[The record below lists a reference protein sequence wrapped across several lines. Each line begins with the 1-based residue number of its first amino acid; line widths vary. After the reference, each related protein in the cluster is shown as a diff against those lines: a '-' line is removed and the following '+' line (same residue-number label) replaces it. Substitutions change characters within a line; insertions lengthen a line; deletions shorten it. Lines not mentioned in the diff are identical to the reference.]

1 MSTRYDKQAQS
12 PYIEAGGYEGT
23 DSGDIYVPPCTIEDV
38 DRAVF
43 NLFEKQIPLQYV
55 HRKKTKRIPVIF
67 ATGERFAV
75 LRRKKP
81 LKDKNNALILP
92 LVSIMRTGV
101 TQEVAHGM
109 ATSETQTIT
118 IKKRISKESDTYK
131 RLLNNFLK
139 NMDDVAEKS
148 HQDGLPGS
156 KPNQLAT
163 RRGGSGKSVDTREGR
178 LLAPTLS
185 NNIYEVFTIPPV
197 KYFTTTY
204 DITFWAQY
212 TQQMNN
218 MITALMSSYQDN
230 NRRTFKL
237 ETDKGYWFVGFT
249 DADMSPGNNYD
260 DFTDNERLVRYNF
273 TMRVGGYMV
282 LPEFP
287 GSKTGIRRT
296 ISAPDISFDVTSAG
310 DLVGEFFPP
319 VASGNPDDYV
329 FQNMSTTD
337 DGFPGAAIGYA
348 GNSALATV
356 DERQPG
362 SIASLPGGGPG
373 GAAAGAGDGAGSAG
387 SGGGS
392 GGSGGGGASGA
403 SGGSGGSGGGGI
415 GGGGSS
421 GDTKMGGFTKGAEQ
435 AKMRRMVVDPFTGKK
450 KMSLV
455 KVVSKDQRSGETVYR
470 EGITIDLGDLG

>member
-1 MSTRYDKQAQS
+1 MSTRYDKQ
-12 PYIEAGGYEGT
+12 IESANTVAGGYEGK
-23 DSGDIYVPPCTIEDV
+23 DAGDIYVPPCTIEDV

-43 NLFEKQIPLQYV
+43 NLFENQIPLQYE
-55 HRKKTKRIPVIF
+55 HRKKQKRIPVIF

-101 TQEVAHGM
+101 SQEVAHGM

-118 IKKRISKESDTYK
+118 IKKKISKDSDTYK
-131 RLLNNFLK
+131 RLLNNVFK
-139 NMDDVAEKS
+139 NMDEAASTGHKDGQPGAE
-148 HQDGLPGS
+148 PG
-156 KPNQLAT
+156 KVAT
-163 RRGGSGKSVDTREGR
+163 RRGSKSATMDSRQGR
-178 LLAPTLS
+178 LLAPSLGD
-185 NNIYEVFTIPPV
+185 NIYEIYTIPPV

-212 TQQMNN
+212 TQQMND

-260 DFTDNERLVRYNF
+260 DFTDSERLVRYNF

-296 ISAPDISFDVTSAG
+296 ISAPDITFDVTQAG
-310 DLVGEFFPP
+310 DLAPDFFPP
-319 VASGNPDDYV
+319 VASGSPSDYI
-329 FQNMSTTD
+329 MEDLLTESD
-337 DGFPGAAIGYA
+337 SYPGAAIGHA
-348 GNSALATV
+348 GNSALASV
-356 DERQPG
+356 DSRRAG
-362 SIASLPGGGPG
+362 SISKTLASE
-373 GAAAGAGDGAGSAG
+373 GS
-387 SGGGS
+387 SGS
-392 GGSGGGGASGA
+392 GGS
-403 SGGSGGSGGGGI
+403 
-415 GGGGSS
+415 SS
-421 GDTKMGGFTKGAEQ
+421 VNSSSATGDTKMGGFTKGREQ
-435 AKMRRMVVDPFTGKK
+435 AKMRRMVIDPFTGKRK
-450 KMSLV
+450 WSLV
-455 KVVSKDQRSGETVYR
+455 TVISKDQRSGETVYR
-470 EGITIDLGDLG
+470 EGITIDLGNLG

>member
-12 PYIEAGGYEGT
+12 PYIEPGGYEGT

-55 HRKKTKRIPVIF
+55 HRKKTKKIPVIF

-163 RRGGSGKSVDTREGR
+163 RRGGSGKSVDAREGR

-273 TMRVGGYMV
+273 SLRVGAYMV
-282 LPEFP
+282 MPEFP
-287 GSKTGIRRT
+287 GSKSGIRRF
-296 ISAPDISFDVTSAG
+296 ISAPDISFDVTQSG
-310 DLVGEFFPP
+310 DVDSDFFPP
-319 VASGNPDDYV
+319 VASGDPNDYIFEDLLTVDDPY
-329 FQNMSTTD
+329 
-337 DGFPGAAIGYA
+337 PAAAIGYRGA
-348 GNSALATV
+348 SALASV
-356 DERQPG
+356 DDRR
-362 SIASLPGGGPG
+362 S
-373 GAAAGAGDGAGSAG
+373 GALTGKRGAGSG
-387 SGGGS
+387 VPGSSGSSGGG
-392 GGSGGGGASGA
+392 
-403 SGGSGGSGGGGI
+403 
-415 GGGGSS
+415 
-421 GDTKMGGFTKGAEQ
+421 DTKIGGFTKGVEQ
-435 AKMRRMVVDPFTGKK
+435 TRMRRMVVDPFTGKR
-450 KMSLV
+450 SWSWV
-455 KVVSKDQRSGETVYR
+455 TIVSKNQRSGETVYR
-470 EGITIDLGDLG
+470 EGITIDLGNL

>member
-1 MSTRYDKQAQS
+1 MSTRYDKQSQS
-12 PYIEAGGYEGT
+12 QHSIAGGYEGL
-23 DSGDIYVPPCTIEDV
+23 DAGDIYVPPCTIEDV
-38 DRAVF
+38 DRSVF

-55 HRKKTKRIPVIF
+55 HKKKTKRIPVIF

-101 TQEVAHGM
+101 SQEVAHGM

-118 IKKRISKESDTYK
+118 IKKRISKESETYK
-131 RLLNNFLK
+131 RLLNNVFK
-139 NMDDVAEKS
+139 NMDEAADS
-148 HQDGLPGS
+148 GHRDGVRGADPGT
-156 KPNQLAT
+156 LAT
-163 RRGGSGKSVDTREGR
+163 RRSSSGASVDSRQGR
-178 LLAPTLS
+178 LLTPSLS
-185 NNIYEVFTIPPV
+185 NNIYEVYTIPPV

-212 TQQMNN
+212 TQQMND

-249 DADMSPGNNYD
+249 DADMAPGNNYD
-260 DFTDNERLVRYNF
+260 DFTDDERLVRYNF

-296 ISAPDISFDVTSAG
+296 ISAPDITFDVTSAG
-310 DLVGEFFPP
+310 DIASEWFPP
-319 VASGNPDDYV
+319 LVSGNPEDYLFEDV
-329 FQNMSTTD
+329 MTTSD
-337 DGFPGAAIGYA
+337 SYPGSAIGYS
-348 GNSALATV
+348 GNSALAAV
-356 DERQPG
+356 DSRVPG
-362 SIASLPGGGPG
+362 AVSSVSSGGGGLPGGGPG
-373 GAAAGAGDGAGSAG
+373 SSGGGG

-392 GGSGGGGASGA
+392 GGS
-403 SGGSGGSGGGGI
+403 
-415 GGGGSS
+415 
-421 GDTKMGGFTKGAEQ
+421 
-435 AKMRRMVVDPFTGKK
+435 RR
-450 KMSLV
+450 
-455 KVVSKDQRSGETVYR
+455 RH
-470 EGITIDLGDLG
+470 

>member
-43 NLFEKQIPLQYV
+43 NLFEKQIPLQYI
-55 HRKKTKRIPVIF
+55 HRKKTKKIPVIF

-118 IKKRISKESDTYK
+118 IKKRISKESETYK
-131 RLLNNFLK
+131 RLLNNVFK
-139 NMDDVAEKS
+139 NMDDAASKG
-148 HQDGLPGS
+148 HQDGEKPGSLPG
-156 KPNQLAT
+156 KLAT
-163 RRGGSGKSVDTREGR
+163 RRPSNSASVDSREGR

-185 NNIYEVFTIPPV
+185 NNIYEIYTIPPV

-212 TQQMNN
+212 TQQMND

-237 ETDKGYWFVGFT
+237 ETDKGYWFVGFA
-249 DADMSPGNNYD
+249 DPDMSPGNNYD

-319 VASGNPDDYV
+319 VASGSPEDYV
-329 FQNMSTTD
+329 FQNISTTS
-337 DGFPGAAIGYA
+337 DGPPGAAIGYA
-348 GNSALATV
+348 GNSALSTV
-356 DERQPG
+356 DSRYAG
-362 SIASLPGGGPG
+362 SVASLPGGGPG
-373 GAAAGAGDGAGSAG
+373 GASAGGGDAAGAGSGSAG
-387 SGGGS
+387 ASGGAGGGGGS
-392 GGSGGGGASGA
+392 GGSGGSG
-403 SGGSGGSGGGGI
+403 SSGGGG
-415 GGGGSS
+415 GGSAS
-421 GDTKMGGFTKGAEQ
+421 GDTKMGGFTKGVEQ

-450 KMSLV
+450 KMSFV
-455 KVVSKDQRSGETVYR
+455 KVISKDQRSGETVYR

>member
-1 MSTRYDKQAQS
+1 MSTRYDKQTDSDKTIPA
-12 PYIEAGGYEGT
+12 GYEGV
-23 DSGDIYVPPCTIEDV
+23 DSGDIEVPSCTIEDV

-118 IKKRISKESDTYK
+118 IKKKLSKDSPTFK
-131 RLLNNFLK
+131 RLLNNAFK
-139 NMDDVAEKS
+139 NMDEVSDSS
-148 HQDGLPGS
+148 HRDGKPGS
-156 KPNQLAT
+156 KPGTVAT
-163 RRGGSGKSVDTREGR
+163 RRPTPGSNQDIRTGR
-178 LLAPTLS
+178 LLTPTLAD
-185 NNIYEVFTIPPV
+185 NVYEIYTIPPV

-212 TQQMNN
+212 TQQMND

-237 ETDKGYWFVGFT
+237 ETDKGYWFVGF
-249 DADMSPGNNYD
+249 ADPEMSPGNNYD
-260 DFTDNERLVRYNF
+260 DFTDNERLVRYSF
-273 TMRVGGYMV
+273 TMRVGAYMV

-287 GSKTGIRRT
+287 GSRPGIRRT
-296 ISAPDISFDVTSAG
+296 ISAPDISFDVTATAG
-310 DLVGEFFPP
+310 EIVGEFFPP
-319 VASGNPDDYV
+319 LLSANPDDYI
-329 FQNMSTTD
+329 FEDMLTEADSYPGSGI
-337 DGFPGAAIGYA
+337 GFA
-348 GNSALATV
+348 GQSALAAV
-356 DERQPG
+356 DSRQPG
-362 SIASLPGGGPG
+362 LIANLPGSGRGGSGASAG
-373 GAAAGAGDGAGSAG
+373 GAGGGGGSGGGAGGG

-392 GGSGGGGASGA
+392 AGGAGDGSGG
-403 SGGSGGSGGGGI
+403 
-415 GGGGSS
+415 
-421 GDTKMGGFTKGAEQ
+421 TKMGGFSRGRES
-435 AKMRRMVVDPFTGKK
+435 AKMRRMVTDPFTGKK
-450 KMSLV
+450 KMSFV
-455 KVVSKDQRSGETVYR
+455 TVISKDQRSGETVYR
-470 EGITIDLGDLG
+470 EGITIDLGKLG

>member
-1 MSTRYDKQAQS
+1 MSTRYDKQGESENA
-12 PYIEAGGYEGT
+12 INAGYEGK

-38 DRAVF
+38 DRAIF
-43 NLFEKQIPLQYV
+43 NLFENQIPLQYT
-55 HRKKTKRIPVIF
+55 HRKKTKKIPVIF

-75 LRRKKP
+75 LRRKRP

-101 TQEVAHGM
+101 SQEVAHGM

-118 IKKRISKESDTYK
+118 IKKRISKDSEVYK
-131 RLLNNFLK
+131 RLVSNLFK
-139 NMDDVAEKS
+139 NMDEVASKE
-148 HQDGLPGS
+148 HRDGLSGGDPA
-156 KPNQLAT
+156 KLAT
-163 RRGGSGKSVDTREGR
+163 RRGSKRASQDAREGR

-185 NNIYEVFTIPPV
+185 DNIYEVYTIPPV

-212 TQQMNN
+212 TQQMND

-273 TMRVGGYMV
+273 TMRVGAYMV

-287 GSKTGIRRT
+287 GSRAGIRRT
-296 ISAPDISFDVTSAG
+296 ISAPDISFDVTQAG
-310 DLVGEFFPP
+310 DIAAEFFPP
-319 VASGNPDDYV
+319 VASGHPDDYLLEDL
-329 FQNMSTTD
+329 MTTAD
-337 DGFPGAAIGYA
+337 SYPGAAIGYA
-348 GNSALATV
+348 GNSALATI
-356 DERQPG
+356 DSRQSG
-362 SIASLPGGGPG
+362 AISKLPGTG
-373 GAAAGAGDGAGSAG
+373 GANSRDAGAGNQKLAQ
-387 SGGGS
+387 
-392 GGSGGGGASGA
+392 
-403 SGGSGGSGGGGI
+403 
-415 GGGGSS
+415 S
-421 GDTKMGGFTKGAEQ
+421 GDTKMGGFTKGKTQ
-435 AKMRRMVVDPFTGKK
+435 AKMRRMIIDPFTGERKWG
-450 KMSLV
+450 LV
-455 KVVSKDQRSGETVYR
+455 TVVSKDQRSGETVYR

>member
-1 MSTRYDKQAQS
+1 MSTRYDKQGQS
-12 PYIEAGGYEGT
+12 KDAIAAGYEGL

-38 DRAVF
+38 DRSVF
-43 NLFEKQIPLQYV
+43 NLFENQIPLQYM
-55 HRKKTKRIPVIF
+55 HKKKKKKVPVIF

-118 IKKRISKESDTYK
+118 IKKRISKESETYK
-131 RLLNNFLK
+131 RLLNNVFR
-139 NMDDVAEKS
+139 NMDEVAAPGHS
-148 HQDGLPGS
+148 DGLPGS
-156 KPNQLAT
+156 DPGKLAT
-163 RRGGSGKSVDTREGR
+163 RRSRSGATVDDRQGR
-178 LLAPTLS
+178 LLTPTLS
-185 NNIYEVFTIPPV
+185 NNIYEVYTIPPV

-212 TQQMNN
+212 TQQMND

-249 DADMSPGNNYD
+249 DAEMSPGNNYD

-310 DLVGEFFPP
+310 DIASEWFPP
-319 VASGNPDDYV
+319 VVSGDPDDYV
-329 FQNMSTTD
+329 FEDLLTVSD
-337 DGFPGAAIGYA
+337 SYPGSAIGYS
-348 GNSALATV
+348 GNSALAAV
-356 DERQPG
+356 DERVPG
-362 SIASLPGGGPG
+362 AISSVSSGGTGTAVG
-373 GAAAGAGDGAGSAG
+373 GASA
-387 SGGGS
+387 SGGGGAGGGAG
-392 GGSGGGGASGA
+392 GGSGGGGGAGGA
-403 SGGSGGSGGGGI
+403 SGGGSA
-415 GGGGSS
+415 GGSS
-421 GDTKMGGFTKGAEQ
+421 GDTKMGGFTKGVEQ
-435 AKMRRMVVDPFTGKK
+435 AKMRRMVIDPFTGKR

>member
-1 MSTRYDKQAQS
+1 MSTRYDKQAKS
-12 PYIEAGGYEGT
+12 PHSITGGYEGT
-23 DSGDIYVPPCTIEDV
+23 DSGDIHVPPCTIEDV

-43 NLFEKQIPLQYV
+43 NLFENQIPLQYI
-55 HRKKTKRIPVIF
+55 HRKKSKRIPVIF

-118 IKKRISKESDTYK
+118 IKKRISKESETYK
-131 RLLNNFLK
+131 RLLNNVFK
-139 NMDDVAEKS
+139 NMDEAASKG
-148 HQDGLPGS
+148 HRDGDGDTGAAPG
-156 KPNQLAT
+156 KLAT
-163 RRGGSGKSVDTREGR
+163 RRSSTSASVDSREGR
-178 LLAPTLS
+178 LLAPSIS
-185 NNIYEVFTIPPV
+185 NNIYEVYTIPPV

-212 TQQMNN
+212 TQQMND

-249 DADMSPGNNYD
+249 DPDMSPGNNYD

-273 TMRVGGYMV
+273 TMRVGGYMIM
-282 LPEFP
+282 PEFP

-296 ISAPDISFDVTSAG
+296 ISAPDITFDVTSAG

-319 VASGNPDDYV
+319 VASGNPEDYL
-329 FQNMSTTD
+329 FEDMLTES
-337 DGFPGAAIGYA
+337 DGYPGAAIGQS
-348 GNSALATV
+348 GNSALASL
-356 DERQPG
+356 DPRQNG

-373 GAAAGAGDGAGSAG
+373 GAAAGGSG
-387 SGGGS
+387 GSSGGGS
-392 GGSGGGGASGA
+392 GGSGA
-403 SGGSGGSGGGGI
+403 SGGSGGSGGSS
-415 GGGGSS
+415 GGGSGGGAS
-421 GDTKMGGFTKGAEQ
+421 TGDTKMGGFTKGTEQ